1 MAVRVKHLP
10 LRAALLLPSFLATHT
25 PVAGALLTGVM
36 AVPGHSAMPSRDQK
50 AHQSN
55 PASSALSLRCGQEMP
70 KLSGEAIKS
79 YGRHSFP
86 SGTMASSATWVALDP
101 SHPSAASSAPT
112 LGKLALS
119 LGLKFPQLPL
129 RWEIR
134 QVLRALPTLFPSLE
148 PRTSQQD
155 AHPHTLRAFFSACPP
170 GLPWPGSSLL
180 TLLGP

>member
-1 MAVRVKHLP
+1 MRWLDGITDSMDNVSYVSCIGRWVLYHWHHVGSP
-10 LRAALLLPSFLATHT
+10 GAAML
-25 PVAGALLTGVM
+25 
-36 AVPGHSAMPSRDQK
+36 SRDQK

-155 AHPHTLRAFFSACPP
+155 AHPHTLRVPMR
-170 GLPWPGSSLL
+170 
-180 TLLGP
+180 